1 LVNQSSQPAS
11 TKSLGDLKEIKPIS
25 PFRPSTLPPTMD
37 QQKPAE
43 DGQSSAIQEFVE
55 ILEEHRK
62 NCEQQ
67 GKYVEAEIAKNRL
80 IELRAHED
88 SRQREFM
95 KARHISEKLGV
106 EEAHMLEFRQFNA
119 QWDKKLQEYDGN
131 AQGLLDAMKERHAKE
146 LQEFQA
152 KTLGKQQFPKFSP
165 ALLNCRRIEEHLV
178 KAGDYNEAHK
188 VKMKADAMEKIELQ
202 KWEAKHQHEMTR
214 AEAQFKTAKRQE
226 VAALQKRIQA
236 GKEEQKKQR
245 RIALERLLQRYNNI
259 KAELD
264 AAHTLECQTSDRR
277 MSVQRLAAQQNDAQ
291 QRLKNRKASAASAS
305 ASAR

>member
-1 LVNQSSQPAS
+1 MNHQHHP
-11 TKSLGDLKEIKPIS
+11 
-25 PFRPSTLPPTMD
+25 PPT
-37 QQKPAE
+37 E

-119 QWDKKLQEYDGN
+119 QWDNTLQDYDGN
-131 AQGLLDAMKERHAKE
+131 SQRLLDAMKERHTKE

-152 KTLGKQQFPKFSP
+152 KTLAKQQFPKFSP
-165 ALLNCRRIEEHLV
+165 TLLNYRRIEEHLV

-202 KWEAKHQHEMTR
+202 KWEAKHQKEMTR
-214 AEAQFKTAKRQE
+214 AEDQFKVTKKQE
-226 VAALQKRIQA
+226 VAALQKRIQS
-236 GKEEQKKQR
+236 GREDQKKQR

-264 AAHTLECQTSDRR
+264 AAHTLERQTSDRR
-277 MSVQRLAAQQNDAQ
+277 MSVQRLAAVQKDQQ
-291 QRLKNRKASAASAS
+291 QRIRKKKATAASAS
-305 ASAR
+305 LSASARR

>member
-1 LVNQSSQPAS
+1 MLACAWSINPAS
-11 TKSLGDLKEIKPIS
+11 QHVPKSLGDLKEIKPIS

-152 KTLGKQQFPKFSP
+152 K
-165 ALLNCRRIEEHLV
+165 HLV

>member
-1 LVNQSSQPAS
+1 MNHQHHP
-11 TKSLGDLKEIKPIS
+11 
-25 PFRPSTLPPTMD
+25 PPT
-37 QQKPAE
+37 E

-119 QWDKKLQEYDGN
+119 QWDNTLQDYDGN
-131 AQGLLDAMKERHAKE
+131 SQRLLDAMKERHTKE

-152 KTLGKQQFPKFSP
+152 KTLAKQQFPKFSP
-165 ALLNCRRIEEHLV
+165 TLLNYRRIEEHLV

-202 KWEAKHQHEMTR
+202 KWEAKHQKEMTR
-214 AEAQFKTAKRQE
+214 AEDQFKVTKKQE
-226 VAALQKRIQA
+226 VAALQKRIQS
-236 GKEEQKKQR
+236 GREDQKKQR

-264 AAHTLECQTSDRR
+264 AAHTLERQTSDRR
-277 MSVQRLAAQQNDAQ
+277 MSVQRLAAVQKDQQ
-291 QRLKNRKASAASAS
+291 QRIRKQKAAAASAS
-305 ASAR
+305 LSASARR

>member
-1 LVNQSSQPAS
+1 
-11 TKSLGDLKEIKPIS
+11 
-25 PFRPSTLPPTMD
+25 MD
-37 QQKPAE
+37 QQKPHPSPPTSAE

-131 AQGLLDAMKERHAKE
+131 AQGLLDAMKERHAKQ

-152 KTLGKQQFPKFSP
+152 KTLAKQQFPKFSP

-188 VKMKADAMEKIELQ
+188 VKMKADAMEK
-202 KWEAKHQHEMTR
+202 
-214 AEAQFKTAKRQE
+214 
-226 VAALQKRIQA
+226 VAVSYTHL
-236 GKEEQKKQR
+236 
-245 RIALERLLQRYNNI
+245 
-259 KAELD
+259 
-264 AAHTLECQTSDRR
+264 TLPTILR
-277 MSVQRLAAQQNDAQ
+277 V
-291 QRLKNRKASAASAS
+291 
-305 ASAR
+305 

>member
-1 LVNQSSQPAS
+1 MSNRQAYANA
-11 TKSLGDLKEIKPIS
+11 T
-25 PFRPSTLPPTMD
+25 
-37 QQKPAE
+37 E

-119 QWDKKLQEYDGN
+119 QWDKKLQDYDGN
-131 AQGLLDAMKERHAKE
+131 AKGLLDAMRERHTKE

-152 KTLGKQQFPKFSP
+152 KTLAKQQFPKFSP
-165 ALLNCRRIEEHLV
+165 ALLNYRRIEEHLV

-188 VKMKADAMEKIELQ
+188 VKMKADAMEKVELQ
-202 KWEAKHQHEMTR
+202 KWEAKHQQEMTR
-214 AEAQFKTAKRQE
+214 AEAQFKVTKRQE
-226 VAALQKRIQA
+226 VAALQKRIQS
-236 GKEEQKKQR
+236 GREDQKKQR

-264 AAHTLECQTSDRR
+264 AAHTLERQTSDRR
-277 MSVQRLAAQQNDAQ
+277 MSVQRLAAVQKDQQ
-291 QRLKNRKASAASAS
+291 QRIRKQKAATTSASVSAS
-305 ASAR
+305 ASARR

>member
-1 LVNQSSQPAS
+1 
-11 TKSLGDLKEIKPIS
+11 
-25 PFRPSTLPPTMD
+25 MD
-37 QQKPAE
+37 QQKPHPPPTSTNTE

-119 QWDKKLQEYDGN
+119 QWDKKLQE
-131 AQGLLDAMKERHAKE
+131 
-146 LQEFQA
+146 FQA
-152 KTLGKQQFPKFSP
+152 KTLAKQQFPKFSP
-165 ALLNCRRIEEHLV
+165 ALLNYRRIEEHLV

-188 VKMKADAMEKIELQ
+188 VKMKADTMEKVELQ
-202 KWEAKHQHEMTR
+202 KWEAKHQYEMTR
-214 AEAQFKTAKRQE
+214 AEAQFKTTKRQE

-264 AAHTLECQTSDRR
+264 AAHTLERQTSDRR

-291 QRLKNRKASAASAS
+291 QRLRNRKAASAS
-305 ASAR
+305 ASASASAR